1 MSKNTTCTP
10 KEVMEQELK
19 EQNQETDLDED
30 FREYIAEARAG
41 NAKLAYLLSI
51 VGKKPMNGDQIL
63 EGFKPLGFS
72 VKSFRLR
79 CFTEGV
85 RFAEKYHGVGGGDE

>member
-30 FREYIAEARAG
+30 FRRYLADLRAG

-51 VGKKPMNGDQIL
+51 VGKKPMDGDAIL
-63 EGFKPLGFS
+63 EGFEATGFS
-72 VKSFRLR
+72 GKNFKLR
-79 CFTEGV
+79 CFIEGV
-85 RFAEKYHGVGGGDE
+85 RYAEKHHGIGGEDE